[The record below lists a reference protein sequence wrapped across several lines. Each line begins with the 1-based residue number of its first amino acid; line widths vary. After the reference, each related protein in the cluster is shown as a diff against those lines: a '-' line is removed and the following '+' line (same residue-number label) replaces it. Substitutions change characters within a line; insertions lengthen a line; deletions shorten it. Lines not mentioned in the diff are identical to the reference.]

1 MPLSRMIL
9 RTQSHWWVFTKQ
21 TYCHFTISYR
31 LIPIAM
37 ARIIK
42 FLSLN
47 DKTRL
52 ALYFKRKPK
61 ISSVSDYKT
70 SSAWFC
76 VLRSIVYGV
85 VSMKH
90 WRSRT
95 FARCGSN

>member
-42 FLSLN
+42 FLSVRQ
-47 DKTRL
+47 RL
-52 ALYFKRKPK
+52 QNVERL
-61 ISSVSDYKT
+61 
-70 SSAWFC
+70 
-76 VLRSIVYGV
+76 VLRSALDSLRGRQYEALAIPYIRKMRV
-85 VSMKH
+85 KLI
-90 WRSRT
+90 
-95 FARCGSN
+95 